1 MARKPAP
8 GQTKGPA
15 AFGSDCA
22 VSDASP
28 KELSDKS
35 NDRDAM
41 NSFT

>member
-1 MARKPAP
+1 MARKPTP

-15 AFGSDCA
+15 A